1 MLSTNMTI
9 QHLRSQS
16 DTSSKL
22 RASYGSKLKTI
33 HSKRGTMWT
42 RRFLTC
48 GTLARE
54 PEPPHASPRAHP
66 LACPR
71 WALSGL
77 AMCCVGSEHRRLS
90 RPSGYRVI
98 ITNVRNCSLHKPSS
112 QASPRFCTSCN
123 LDVSDIG
130 TRGGRGWTISFLKLE
145 FADFHVFHDVSHL
158 HR

>member
-1 MLSTNMTI
+1 
-9 QHLRSQS
+9 
-16 DTSSKL
+16 
-22 RASYGSKLKTI
+22 
-33 HSKRGTMWT
+33 MWT

-77 AMCCVGSEHRRLS
+77 GNVLRGQRAQKTFTTFGIPSE
-90 RPSGYRVI
+90 GYQTLETVRCTNLLRKHPRVFAPLA
-98 ITNVRNCSLHKPSS
+98 TLM
-112 QASPRFCTSCN
+112 SPTSAP
-123 LDVSDIG
+123 D
-130 TRGGRGWTISFLKLE
+130 GGRGWTISFLKLE
-145 FADFHVFHDVSHL
+145 FADFHVYHDVSHL